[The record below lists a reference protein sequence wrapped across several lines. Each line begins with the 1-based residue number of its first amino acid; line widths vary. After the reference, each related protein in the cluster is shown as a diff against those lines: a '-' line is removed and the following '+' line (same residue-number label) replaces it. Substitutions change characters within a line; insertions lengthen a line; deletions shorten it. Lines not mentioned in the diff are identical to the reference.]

1 MPALQIPSQFQQSYQ
16 DSNRY
21 PENLPSGSTD
31 TYTSDLQIYKRLLDN
46 AEVDLFI
53 DFAHELKIEV
63 SFRDL
68 HCSSTIELEKV
79 NAHDAAKATSFL
91 GIHTGPDPSN
101 PSMSTMTAQRRD
113 PGSRFIYIKGK
124 HSRAHLNITRQLM
137 CQIFSYHQ
145 VMPVYLDFIFV
156 FGAQNEPRDRRFSGF
171 RQQSFLSDPPRGLA
185 IPSLGRS
192 GRLYQLC
199 YNLKTIALKSEDP
212 KDISLGEW
220 SIQPAAIH
228 HQFDIVYGTT
238 LWIVTKG
245 SDDLLDRYKSLTGKE
260 GRPENKAFNTLQE
273 SFRSSLAP
281 HLLFCHWS
289 TVNWRWHIL
298 WLESVVEKETSMAVL
313 GLRGVRRAQY
323 NYTLGNLQNVQ
334 GREDQINEAI
344 MVLEANVDVMQSLC
358 KFYESLMTK
367 KEIPQTLKDECDA
380 DIATFIAQ
388 INDMISNLK
397 LQIVRANLLV
407 KITKDRKELITQLLQ
422 SQATERMEELNLN
435 MEGEA
440 IVMRIITIVTLV
452 YLPATFVSTFFGTD
466 IVKYQDQ
473 AGGPPTNGVF
483 SEVALYRWLQVT
495 LPLTFFTLVGA
506 IWALRITENKRRRR
520 DGRSQEQQPKNIN
533 RSIAISNFGTPFPH
547 TSIASS
553 VV

>member
-1 MPALQIPSQFQQSYQ
+1 
-16 DSNRY
+16 
-21 PENLPSGSTD
+21 
-31 TYTSDLQIYKRLLDN
+31 
-46 AEVDLFI
+46 
-53 DFAHELKIEV
+53 
-63 SFRDL
+63 
-68 HCSSTIELEKV
+68 
-79 NAHDAAKATSFL
+79 
-91 GIHTGPDPSN
+91 
-101 PSMSTMTAQRRD
+101 
-113 PGSRFIYIKGK
+113 
-124 HSRAHLNITRQLM
+124 M
-137 CQIFSYHQ
+137 CKIFSYHQ

-156 FGAQNEPRDRRFSGF
+156 FGAQSEPRDRRFSGF
-171 RQQSFLSDPPRGLA
+171 RQHSFLSDPPRGLV
-185 IPSLGRS
+185 IPDLGRS

-199 YNLKTIALKSEDP
+199 YNLKTVTLKSEDP
-212 KDISLGEW
+212 KDISLSEW

-245 SDDLLDRYKSLTGKE
+245 GDDLLERYKSLTGKE
-260 GRPENKAFNTLQE
+260 GRPENKAFNTLQD

-289 TVNWRWHIL
+289 TMNWRWHIL
-298 WLESVVEKETSMAVL
+298 WLESVVQKETSMAVL
-313 GLRGVRRAQY
+313 GLRGSGRAQY
-323 NYTLGNLQNVQ
+323 SYTLRHLQTVQ

-358 KFYESLMTK
+358 KFYEGLRTR
-367 KEIPQTLKDECDA
+367 KEIPQTLKDGCDA

-388 INDMISNLK
+388 TNDMISNLK

-440 IVMRIITIVTLV
+440 IIMRTITVVTLV
-452 YLPATFVSTFFGTD
+452 YLPATFVSTFFSTD

-473 AGGPPTNGVF
+473 AGGPPTNGVY
-483 SEVALYRWLQVT
+483 SEVAMYRWLQVT
-495 LPLTFFTLVGA
+495 LPLTVLTFIGA
-506 IWALRITENKRRRR
+506 FWALKMAEKKRSGR
-520 DGRSQEQQPKNIN
+520 DGRSQKRERRQIG
-533 RSIAISNFGTPFPH
+533 RSATDLNPGTILPH
-547 TSIASS
+547 ANSVAS

>member
-1 MPALQIPSQFQQSYQ
+1 MQTLQIPPQLQQAYL
-16 DSNRY
+16 DSSRY
-21 PENLPSGSTD
+21 PENLPPGSTD
-31 TYTSDLQIYKRLLDN
+31 TYSSDLQIYKTLLDK
-46 AEVDLFI
+46 AQPDLFI
-53 DFAHELKIEV
+53 DFEPDIHIEV
-63 SFRDL
+63 SFREL
-68 HCSSTIELEKV
+68 HNAAGNELEKL
-79 NAHDAAKATSFL
+79 NAHDAVKARSFL
-91 GIHTGPDPSN
+91 GIQTGPDPSD
-101 PSMSTMTAQRRD
+101 PARSVVIARRRD
-113 PGSRFIYIKGK
+113 PGPRFIYIKGQ
-124 HSRAHLNITRQLM
+124 HSRAPLNITRQLM
-137 CQIFSYHQ
+137 CEIFSYHQ

-156 FGAQNEPRDRRFSGF
+156 FGAQSEPRDRRFSGF
-171 RQQSFLSDPPRGLA
+171 RQHSFLSDPPRGLV
-185 IPSLGRS
+185 IPDLGRS

-199 YNLKTIALKSEDP
+199 YNLKTVTLKSEDP
-212 KDISLGEW
+212 KDISLSEW

-245 SDDLLDRYKSLTGKE
+245 GDDLLERYKSLTGKE
-260 GRPENKAFNTLQE
+260 GRPENKAFNTLQD

-289 TVNWRWHIL
+289 TMNWRWHIL
-298 WLESVVEKETSMAVL
+298 WLESVVQKETSMAVL
-313 GLRGVRRAQY
+313 GLRGSGRAQY
-323 NYTLGNLQNVQ
+323 SYTLRHLQTVQ

-358 KFYESLMTK
+358 KFYEGLRTK
-367 KEIPQTLKDECDA
+367 KEIPQTLKDGCDA

-388 INDMISNLK
+388 TNDMISNLK

-440 IVMRIITIVTLV
+440 IIMRTITVVTLV
-452 YLPATFVSTFFGTD
+452 YLPATFVSTFFSTD

-473 AGGPPTNGVF
+473 AGGPPTNGVY
-483 SEVALYRWLQVT
+483 SEVAMYRWLQVT
-495 LPLTFFTLVGA
+495 LPLTVLTFIGA
-506 IWALRITENKRRRR
+506 FWALKMAEKKRSGR
-520 DGRSQEQQPKNIN
+520 DGRSQKRERRQIG
-533 RSIAISNFGTPFPH
+533 RSVTDLNPGTILPH
-547 TSIASS
+547 ANSVAS